1 MFNYCGIYISVI
13 ELFMIYFFTI
23 YSIDIGIQINII
35 QVSIE
40 IFLTFKKFTF
50 LHYINTGEESSKP

>member
-40 IFLTFKKFTF
+40 IFLTFKKITF
-50 LHYINTGEESSKP
+50 LHYINTGEESYKP